1 MGKGRNYPL
10 CPAGKSPFETMFKPG
25 HDAPELLVLAFFV
38 NAARRW
44 AGDPALAA
52 ADAKQLSRHLPADL
66 PCVFM
71 TTAPAHLKVVPCP
84 ALFHVIRVF
93 HAACIIAAEKCD
105 CALIYGSRLRRDAFE
120 KKRIGSLS
128 SQRFS

>member
-1 MGKGRNYPL
+1 PL

-71 TTAPAHLKVVPCP
+71 TTAPAHTPKVAKQRATAQTNIKNAFAKTGNRC
-84 ALFHVIRVF
+84 VF
-93 HAACIIAAEKCD
+93 FRRHHA
-105 CALIYGSRLRRDAFE
+105 
-120 KKRIGSLS
+120 
-128 SQRFS
+128 